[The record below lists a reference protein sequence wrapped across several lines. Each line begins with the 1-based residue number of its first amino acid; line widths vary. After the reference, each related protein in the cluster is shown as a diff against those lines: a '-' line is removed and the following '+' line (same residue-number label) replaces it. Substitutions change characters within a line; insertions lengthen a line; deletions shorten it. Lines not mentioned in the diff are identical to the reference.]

1 MGYIAMLFYF
11 ITKTGSKMAKEAA
24 DLGYKDVSID
34 VASVEA
40 AAEGFLYK
48 SVGIAVIGVVGFA
61 VGVEMGF
68 YATYQFCE
76 ENIDKFVEYFKKNT
90 PKIKIYKKLI
100 NIISNFSNN

>member
-1 MGYIAMLFYF
+1 
-11 ITKTGSKMAKEAA
+11 MAKEAA

-34 VASVEA
+34 VDSVEA

-48 SVGIAVIGVVGFA
+48 SVGSAVIGVVGFA
-61 VGVEMGF
+61 VGVEMGL

-76 ENIDKFVEYFKKNT
+76 VNIDKFVEYFKKNT